1 MLDMSMMYK
10 ASFTAYY
17 NCNRPKRKKAL
28 KLFDRRSQRANVEAV
43 ENNIAIAVEVEAKE
57 GNDWIDKVLYANG
70 IKKKG
75 GKD

>member
-10 ASFTAYY
+10 AGFTAYY

-28 KLFDRRSQRANVEAV
+28 KLFDKRSQRANMEAV
-43 ENNIAIAVEVEAKE
+43 ENNIAIAMEVEDKE
-57 GNDWIDKVLYANG
+57 GKSWVDKVLTANG